1 MFFILVTPSTLL
13 IIFIDILDSIGADTV
28 YEGILSTIVPSL
40 VLLIYQSAIVRH
52 SVLAIVE
59 REQLSNKSE
68 ETVSA
73 LFKYLLVMVTYTF
86 LVPLLGVQVFSAVV
100 TVAEGDYE
108 SWQSEIANNAAYSA
122 QLFTIFVIH
131 LTFLKNGADFLQI
144 PKLIRVKWRQSQA
157 VTDTERELAYEAYE
171 FRWAYEYGVSL
182 SAIIIILA
190 FSIAYPL
197 ILIFG
202 VLFCIFRYFTAK
214 YNLLCFYCTT
224 KTTTGSR
231 IPKLVISSL
240 LVAIL
245 IFQLTTC
252 YLLFLSESAVY
263 VIISGALIIISII
276 IFTIIYSKKSVIEKE
291 LKRNFG
297 TEKIEEEDLIYASD
311 IVKYYH
317 PLQDPNDA
325 KPADSV
331 DN

>member
-1 MFFILVTPSTLL
+1 M
-13 IIFIDILDSIGADTV
+13 
-28 YEGILSTIVPSL
+28 PSL

-202 VLFCIFRYFTAK
+202 VLFCIFR
-214 YNLLCFYCTT
+214 
-224 KTTTGSR
+224 
-231 IPKLVISSL
+231 V
-240 LVAIL
+240 
-245 IFQLTTC
+245 
-252 YLLFLSESAVY
+252 
-263 VIISGALIIISII
+263 
-276 IFTIIYSKKSVIEKE
+276 IFT
-291 LKRNFG
+291 
-297 TEKIEEEDLIYASD
+297 
-311 IVKYYH
+311 
-317 PLQDPNDA
+317 
-325 KPADSV
+325 
-331 DN
+331 